1 MGIEYQ
7 EVINSTEIERKF
19 PFNSEKKRMST
30 IIEHNG
36 KRTALLKG
44 ASEIVLDSCDKWMN
58 S

>member
-7 EVINSTEIERKF
+7 EIIDKTDIERKF

-30 IIEHNG
+30 IIEHNS

-44 ASEIVLDSCDKWMN
+44 ASEIVLESCDKWLN
-58 S
+58 A